1 MSDNTHIEFG
11 TILLQSYDAMSPS
24 RNVMNAK
31 LLSVK
36 LYLKNQDCLPLA
48 LFHIAEFHKIHT
60 ANSPSSFPRDALATT
75 ESRKVFTRKKS
86 YKNTKI
92 YHNFVSQMTC
102 ETATHAKVKVERPKI
117 SYKGQ

>member
-11 TILLQSYDAMSPS
+11 IIPLQSYDAMSPS
-24 RNVMNAK
+24 LNVMNAK
-31 LLSVK
+31 LLCVK

-60 ANSPSSFPRDALATT
+60 ANSPSSFPRDATT
-75 ESRKVFTRKKS
+75 ESGKVFTRKKS

-92 YHNFVSQMTC
+92 
-102 ETATHAKVKVERPKI
+102 
-117 SYKGQ
+117 